1 MRCLLCCSGYHANA
15 GACGCV
21 NVATQLWCL
30 HRDAV
35 YNKELWDQKTCFKTW
50 RYRVFSFFDDLLP
63 RFEFFLP
70 SFDVL
75 LPLVDFLLPIIMS
88 WLHVYPQLAMIL
100 GSTSKRRLRTQL
112 LAAAGRALSNL
123 DNEYKRVNFSFRW
136 FTSVI
141 LSRVSIYR

>member
-1 MRCLLCCSGYHANA
+1 MRSKNLFQNMAL
-15 GACGCV
+15 
-21 NVATQLWCL
+21 Q
-30 HRDAV
+30 
-35 YNKELWDQKTCFKTW
+35 
-50 RYRVFSFFDDLLP
+50 SFFDDLLP

-123 DNEYKRVNFSFRW
+123 DNEYKRVNFSFR
-136 FTSVI
+136 
-141 LSRVSIYR
+141 